1 MPTPVLVLLLLLL
14 IPLAIMFLMGK
25 GASLIAGYNTMS
37 QDKQQQYDEK
47 KLCQGMGMFL
57 LVLSGLLIVFYVI
70 EQSGSDWALYMLL
83 VLVFIGSIGFNSYM
97 FRSKTFKQNYT
108 NKRG

>member
-37 QDKQQQYDEK
+37 QDKQHQYDEK

-57 LVLSGLLIVFYVI
+57 LVLSGLLIAFYR
-70 EQSGSDWALYMLL
+70 SGSDWALYMLL

-97 FRSKTFKQNYT
+97 FRSKTFKRNYT

>member
-37 QDKQQQYDEK
+37 QDKQRQYDKK

-57 LVLSGLLIVFYVI
+57 LVLSGLLIAFYR
-70 EQSGSDWALYMLL
+70 SDSDWALYMLL
-83 VLVFIGSIGFNSYM
+83 VLVFTGSIGFNSYM
-97 FRSKTFKQNYT
+97 FRSKTFKRNYT
-108 NKRG
+108 NKRR